1 MMLLILM
8 IINDSYKKDNNKDIM
23 NDKNKDFIEDNQDN
37 IYNAGLRCA
46 S

>member
-23 NDKNKDFIEDNQDN
+23 NDKNKDFIEDN
-37 IYNAGLRCA
+37 
-46 S
+46 